1 MKSMN
6 QLQYQIEI
14 KPIANRTRA
23 TPCHTKIMLG
33 QHARRPQWHAHPGVN
48 DISPGPCSVGPTH
61 GPASEPETR
70 SRSRRLGGSTWPVPA
85 GSRGPHAEQT
95 CRWRHGLH
103 GGLAGGVVG
112 GAAGHRCTRQWRTLA
127 RQQACRACPAIPVM
141 HKPPGAL
148 RRVGRGSQRKGT
160 CERALTCISPA
171 SHHDRDT
178 DARLLL
184 VPVGFVL
191 IFSSSS

>member
-1 MKSMN
+1 
-6 QLQYQIEI
+6 
-14 KPIANRTRA
+14 
-23 TPCHTKIMLG
+23 MLSRLAAG
-33 QHARRPQWHAHPGVN
+33 GMVCTGDSGRGRRSCGPLAAMHLVHAGTTA
-48 DISPGPCSVGPTH
+48 S
-61 GPASEPETR
+61 GPA
-70 SRSRRLGGSTWPVPA
+70 
-85 GSRGPHAEQT
+85 
-95 CRWRHGLH
+95 
-103 GGLAGGVVG
+103 
-112 GAAGHRCTRQWRTLA
+112 
-127 RQQACRACPAIPVM
+127 ACRACPAIPVM

-191 IFSSSS
+191 IF